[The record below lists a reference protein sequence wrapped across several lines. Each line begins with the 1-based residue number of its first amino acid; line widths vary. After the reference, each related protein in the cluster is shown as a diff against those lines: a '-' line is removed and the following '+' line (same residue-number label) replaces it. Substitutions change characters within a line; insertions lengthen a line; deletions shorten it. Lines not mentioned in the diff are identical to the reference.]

1 MFKNNNFY
9 CKILSQTLLCNN
21 IAYSSMY
28 QTAVSAH
35 SKLKQNS
42 WSPRYLQLVFFNTY
56 FKKQYHC
63 EKFIT

>member
-1 MFKNNNFY
+1 MFKNNKFY
-9 CKILSQTLLCNN
+9 CKILSQTLLCN
-21 IAYSSMY
+21 IALSSMH

-56 FKKQYHC
+56 YKKQHLC
-63 EKFIT
+63 EKFIA